1 MSEPNV
7 LKQKISSLK
16 QIWKSQTDEYIK
28 TYPDKKLGENKTLN
42 ERSFSN
48 LVNTYSKM
56 VSFDAQLHGLSE
68 GVNVN
73 LKTWDNKLVSL
84 KNAIGNNK
92 QELINEYGSNI
103 ASNRLKTDKYNSN
116 SESYITAS
124 FYILSISTI
133 TFFIS
138 LQFSAERIV

>member
-1 MSEPNV
+1 MSEPNT
-7 LKQKISSLK
+7 LKQKISSLQ

-133 TFFIS
+133 TFFIYKQ
-138 LQFSAERIV
+138 LKQ

>member
-7 LKQKISSLK
+7 LKQKISSLQ
-16 QIWKSQTDEYIK
+16 QIWNSQTKEYIK
-28 TYPDKKLGENKTLN
+28 TKAEAELESNNTLN
-42 ERSFSN
+42 QRSFIN
-48 LVNTYSKM
+48 LVDTYSKM

-133 TFFIS
+133 TFFIYKQ
-138 LQFSAERIV
+138 LKQ

>member
-133 TFFIS
+133 TFFIYKQ
-138 LQFSAERIV
+138 LKQ

>member
-7 LKQKISSLK
+7 LKQKISSLQ
-16 QIWKSQTDEYIK
+16 QIWNSQTKEYIK
-28 TYPDKKLGENKTLN
+28 TKAEAELESNNTLN
-42 ERSFSN
+42 QRSFNN
-48 LVNTYSKM
+48 LVDTYSKM

-92 QELINEYGSNI
+92 QALINEYSSNN
-103 ASNRLKTDKYNSN
+103 ASGTLKTDKYNTN

-124 FYILSISTI
+124 FYILSISTL
-133 TFFIS
+133 TFFKYKQ
-138 LQFSAERIV
+138 LKQ